1 MWGNLAALT
10 FSAGPLVWAG
20 VAQAASRSAG
30 ASVDPGVRVVRWLTG
45 AAVAMVVAADLS
57 QMSRAEVERI
67 WLPFVPWLLLGCA
80 LLPER
85 WRRRGLALQVTAA
98 LVVQH
103 LLDTGW

>member
-1 MWGNLAALT
+1 
-10 FSAGPLVWAG
+10 V
-20 VAQAASRSAG
+20 
-30 ASVDPGVRVVRWLTG
+30 PGERVVRWLVLG
-45 AAVAMVVAADLS
+45 GVAMVLAADAS

-85 WRRRGLALQVTAA
+85 WRRGGLALQVVVA
-98 LVVQH
+98 LLVQH